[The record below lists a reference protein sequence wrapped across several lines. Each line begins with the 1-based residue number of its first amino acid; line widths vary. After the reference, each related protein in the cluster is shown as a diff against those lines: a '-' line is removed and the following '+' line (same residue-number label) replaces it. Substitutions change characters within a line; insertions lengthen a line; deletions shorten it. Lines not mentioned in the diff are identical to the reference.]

1 MSQFDLKKFL
11 VENKLTTNSRR
22 MVNERAFAPEYDQ
35 YGDGPDPLDKF
46 LDAAADSSVFNQ
58 RMINDIQ
65 ALLDRAHSNGKLD
78 LSANPEQE
86 IVRVLVDVWES
97 GRLPHTISDYINPKV
112 LIRDYGFTQQELD
125 DDRAEY
131 LDLKDYKPLDEGETY
146 DYPID
151 RHDRDYT
158 AEDIAHLARKYGLSM
173 QEMYE
178 LVQDYGVDGVIS
190 NYEDDYEDDLNTQ
203 DHQPLDEFFFYD
215 EKDVQRTDGPMDD
228 QERLQRFLKQIQTS
242 FSGLAD
248 YLGLSTQELYQML
261 EEEGLDAVMD
271 YYDTAQDKNADFIP
285 ESFQKKRR

>member
-22 MVNERAFAPEYDQ
+22 TVNERAFAPEYDQ

-78 LSANPEQE
+78 LRANPEQE
-86 IVRVLVDVWES
+86 IVQVLVDIWEG
-97 GRLPHTISDYINPKV
+97 GRLPHTISDYIHPEV
-112 LIRDYGFTQQELD
+112 LIRDYGFSQEELD
-125 DDRAEY
+125 LDREEY
-131 LDLKDYKPLDEGETY
+131 
-146 DYPID
+146 
-151 RHDRDYT
+151 
-158 AEDIAHLARKYGLSM
+158 
-173 QEMYE
+173 
-178 LVQDYGVDGVIS
+178 
-190 NYEDDYEDDLNTQ
+190 LNTQ
-203 DHQPLDEFFFYD
+203 DYQPLDEFFFYD

-285 ESFQKKRR
+285 ESFQKKR